1 MRKFPFAVIVALVL
15 FLGGCQTSQPR
26 PNHSQD
32 TAAQHGLATLRQIV
46 NAGNYASLGF
56 ESEAEVRQATLGEP
70 LQVYRVQLDA
80 LRAFTENTDPE
91 TLLVDIR
98 RSLYPVK
105 VGDRVATSIFVTGSR
120 EGWRASE
127 LGNAAVARL
136 VSRYRHGAGDFVV
149 HVPAMKSWFVADRVE
164 GHAHA
169 RDGRPAHQA
178 PGGRDPA
185 GRRRLPAAQGGVRRL
200 QRLAAVVRSRSSQ
213 PPS

>member
-1 MRKFPFAVIVALVL
+1 MRKFPFAVIVAVVL

-26 PNHSQD
+26 PNHSQE
-32 TAAQHGLATLRQIV
+32 TAARHGLATLRQIV

-136 VSRYRHGAGDFVV
+136 VSRYRHGTGDFVV

-164 GHAHA
+164 GKLMLTPVM
-169 RDGRPAHQA
+169 D
-178 PGGRDPA
+178 DPRTKLRA
-185 GRRRLPAAQGGVRRL
+185 GETLPADVVFL
-200 QRLAAVVRSRSSQ
+200 QLKAASEGYNGLPQ
-213 PPS
+213 

>member
-1 MRKFPFAVIVALVL
+1 MRKLPFALIVAVVL

-26 PNHSQD
+26 PNHSQAN
-32 TAAQHGLATLRQIV
+32 AAQHGLDTLRQVV

-56 ESEAEVRQATLGEP
+56 DSLDEVLRARLGEP

-136 VSRYRHGAGDFVV
+136 ISRYRHGAGDFVV

-164 GHAHA
+164 GKLMLTPVM
-169 RDGRPAHQA
+169 D
-178 PGGRDPA
+178 DPRTKLRA
-185 GRRRLPAAQGGVRRL
+185 GETLPADVVFL
-200 QRLAAVVRSRSSQ
+200 QLKAASEGYNGLPQ
-213 PPS
+213 

>member
-1 MRKFPFAVIVALVL
+1 MRKFPFAVIVALAC

-26 PNHSQD
+26 PNHSQA
-32 TAAQHGLATLRQIV
+32 TAAEHGLDTLRRVV

-56 ESEAEVRQATLGEP
+56 DSLDEVLRARLGEP

-80 LRAFTENTDPE
+80 LRDFTENTDPE

-98 RSLYPVK
+98 RTLYPVK

-127 LGNAAVARL
+127 MGNAAVARL
-136 VSRYRHGAGDFVV
+136 ISRYRHGAGDFVV

-164 GHAHA
+164 GKLMLTPVM
-169 RDGRPAHQA
+169 D
-178 PGGRDPA
+178 DPRTKLRA
-185 GRRRLPAAQGGVRRL
+185 GETLPADVVFL
-200 QRLAAVVRSRSSQ
+200 QLKAASEGYNGLPQ
-213 PPS
+213 

>member
-26 PNHSQD
+26 PNHSQA

-164 GHAHA
+164 GKLMLTPVM
-169 RDGRPAHQA
+169 D
-178 PGGRDPA
+178 DPRTKLRA
-185 GRRRLPAAQGGVRRL
+185 GETLPADVVFL
-200 QRLAAVVRSRSSQ
+200 QLKAASEGYNGLPQ
-213 PPS
+213 

>member
-1 MRKFPFAVIVALVL
+1 MRKLPFALVVAVVL
-15 FLGGCQTSQPR
+15 FLAGCQTSQPR

-32 TAAQHGLATLRQIV
+32 TAAQHGLATLRQVV

-98 RSLYPVK
+98 RSLYPVR

-136 VSRYRHGAGDFVV
+136 VNRYRHGAGDFVV
-149 HVPAMKSWFVADRVE
+149 HVAAMKSWFVADRVE
-164 GHAHA
+164 GKLMLTPVMDDPRTKLRA
-169 RDGRPAHQA
+169 GEPVPADVVFLQLKA
-178 PGGRDPA
+178 ASEGYNG
-185 GRRRLPAAQGGVRRL
+185 LPQ
-200 QRLAAVVRSRSSQ
+200 
-213 PPS
+213 

>member
-1 MRKFPFAVIVALVL
+1 MRKLPFALFVAVVL

-26 PNHSQD
+26 PNHSQE
-32 TAAQHGLATLRQIV
+32 TAAQHGLATLRQVV

-80 LRAFTENTDPE
+80 LRAFTARTDPE

-105 VGDRVATSIFVTGSR
+105 VSDRVATSIFVTGSR

-136 VSRYRHGAGDFVV
+136 VSRHRHGAGDFVV
-149 HVPAMKSWFVADRVE
+149 HVPALKSYFVADRVE
-164 GHAHA
+164 GKLLLTPLM
-169 RDGRPAHQA
+169 D
-178 PGGRDPA
+178 DPRTKLRA
-185 GRRRLPAAQGGVRRL
+185 GETLPADVVFL
-200 QRLAAVVRSRSSQ
+200 QLQQASEGYNGLPQ
-213 PPS
+213 

>member
-1 MRKFPFAVIVALVL
+1 MRKFPFTVIVAVVL

-26 PNHSQD
+26 PNHSQE

-56 ESEAEVRQATLGEP
+56 ESEGEVRQATLGEP

-80 LRAFTENTDPE
+80 LRAFTEKTDPE

-98 RSLYPVK
+98 RSLFPVK
-105 VGDRVATSIFVTGSR
+105 VGDRVATSIFVTGAR

-149 HVPAMKSWFVADRVE
+149 HVPALKSWFVADRVE
-164 GHAHA
+164 GKLMLTPVM
-169 RDGRPAHQA
+169 D
-178 PGGRDPA
+178 DPRTKLRA
-185 GRRRLPAAQGGVRRL
+185 GETLPADVVFL
-200 QRLAAVVRSRSSQ
+200 QLKAASEGYNGLPQ
-213 PPS
+213 

>member
-80 LRAFTENTDPE
+80 LRAFTGNTDPE

-164 GHAHA
+164 GKLMLTPVM
-169 RDGRPAHQA
+169 D
-178 PGGRDPA
+178 DPRTKLRA
-185 GRRRLPAAQGGVRRL
+185 GETLPADVVFL
-200 QRLAAVVRSRSSQ
+200 QLKAASEGYNGLPQ
-213 PPS
+213 

>member
-1 MRKFPFAVIVALVL
+1 MRKFPFTVIVAVVL

-26 PNHSQD
+26 PNHSQE

-56 ESEAEVRQATLGEP
+56 ESEGEVRQATLGEP

-80 LRAFTENTDPE
+80 LRAFTEKTDPE

-98 RSLYPVK
+98 RSLFPVK
-105 VGDRVATSIFVTGSR
+105 VGDRVATSIFVTGAR

-149 HVPAMKSWFVADRVE
+149 HVPALKSWFVADRTE
-164 GHAHA
+164 GKLMLTPVM
-169 RDGRPAHQA
+169 D
-178 PGGRDPA
+178 DPRTKLRA
-185 GRRRLPAAQGGVRRL
+185 GETLPADVVFL
-200 QRLAAVVRSRSSQ
+200 QLKAASEGYNGLPQ
-213 PPS
+213 

>member
-1 MRKFPFAVIVALVL
+1 MRKFPFAVIVALAC

-26 PNHSQD
+26 PNHSQQ
-32 TAAQHGLATLRQIV
+32 TAAQHGLDTLRHIV

-98 RSLYPVK
+98 RTLFPVK
-105 VGDRVATSIFVTGSR
+105 VGDRVATSIFVTGAR

-164 GHAHA
+164 GKLMLTPVM
-169 RDGRPAHQA
+169 D
-178 PGGRDPA
+178 DPRTKLRA
-185 GRRRLPAAQGGVRRL
+185 GETLPADVVFL
-200 QRLAAVVRSRSSQ
+200 QLKAASEGYNGLPQ
-213 PPS
+213 

>member
-1 MRKFPFAVIVALVL
+1 MRKFPFAVIVAVVL

-56 ESEAEVRQATLGEP
+56 ESEAEVRQATLGAP

-105 VGDRVATSIFVTGSR
+105 VGDRVATAIFVTGSR

-136 VSRYRHGAGDFVV
+136 ISRYRHGEGDFVV
-149 HVPAMKSWFVADRVE
+149 HVAAMKSWFVADRVE
-164 GHAHA
+164 GKLMLTPVMDDPRTKLRA
-169 RDGRPAHQA
+169 GETVPADVVFLQLKA
-178 PGGRDPA
+178 ASEGYNG
-185 GRRRLPAAQGGVRRL
+185 LPQ
-200 QRLAAVVRSRSSQ
+200 
-213 PPS
+213 

>member
-1 MRKFPFAVIVALVL
+1 MRKFPFAVIVAVVL

-26 PNHSQD
+26 PNHSQA
-32 TAAQHGLATLRQIV
+32 TAAEHGLDTLRQVV

-56 ESEAEVRQATLGEP
+56 DSLDEVLRARLGEP

-136 VSRYRHGAGDFVV
+136 ISRYRHGAGDFVV

-164 GHAHA
+164 GKLMLTPVM
-169 RDGRPAHQA
+169 D
-178 PGGRDPA
+178 DPRTKLRA
-185 GRRRLPAAQGGVRRL
+185 GETLPADVVFL
-200 QRLAAVVRSRSSQ
+200 QLKAASEGYNGLPQ
-213 PPS
+213 

>member
-1 MRKFPFAVIVALVL
+1 MRKFPFALIVALAC

-26 PNHSQD
+26 PSNSQA
-32 TAAQHGLATLRQIV
+32 TAAQHGLATLRQLV

-56 ESEAEVRQATLGEP
+56 DSLDEVRQATLGEP

-80 LRAFTENTDPE
+80 LRAFTDKTDPE

-98 RSLYPVK
+98 RNLYPVK

-136 VSRYRHGAGDFVV
+136 ISRYRHGASDFVV
-149 HVPAMKSWFVADRVE
+149 HVPALKSWFVADRVE
-164 GHAHA
+164 GKLMLTPVMDDPRTKLRA
-169 RDGRPAHQA
+169 GETVPADVVFLQLKQA
-178 PGGRDPA
+178 SEGYNG
-185 GRRRLPAAQGGVRRL
+185 LPQ
-200 QRLAAVVRSRSSQ
+200 
-213 PPS
+213 

>member
-1 MRKFPFAVIVALVL
+1 MRKFPFAVIVAVVL

-26 PNHSQD
+26 PNHSQA
-32 TAAQHGLATLRQIV
+32 TAAQHGLATLTQIV

-56 ESEAEVRQATLGEP
+56 DSEAEVRQATLGEP

-80 LRAFTENTDPE
+80 LRAFTANTDPE
-91 TLLVDIR
+91 TLLVDVR

-136 VSRYRHGAGDFVV
+136 ISRYRHGASDFVV
-149 HVPAMKSWFVADRVE
+149 HVPAMKSYFVADRVE
-164 GHAHA
+164 GKLMLTPVM
-169 RDGRPAHQA
+169 D
-178 PGGRDPA
+178 DPRTKLRA
-185 GRRRLPAAQGGVRRL
+185 GETLPADVVFL
-200 QRLAAVVRSRSSQ
+200 QLQQASEGYNGLPQ
-213 PPS
+213 

>member
-1 MRKFPFAVIVALVL
+1 MRKLPFALVVAVVL
-15 FLGGCQTSQPR
+15 FLAGCQTSQPR

-32 TAAQHGLATLRQIV
+32 TAAQHGLATLRQVV

-80 LRAFTENTDPE
+80 LRAFTGNTDPE

-136 VSRYRHGAGDFVV
+136 VSRYRHGEGDVVV
-149 HVPAMKSWFVADRVE
+149 HVAAMKSWFVADRVE
-164 GHAHA
+164 GKLMLTPVMDDPRTKLRA
-169 RDGRPAHQA
+169 GETVPADVVFLQLKA
-178 PGGRDPA
+178 ASEGYNG
-185 GRRRLPAAQGGVRRL
+185 LPQ
-200 QRLAAVVRSRSSQ
+200 
-213 PPS
+213 

>member
-1 MRKFPFAVIVALVL
+1 MRKLPFALVVAVVL
-15 FLGGCQTSQPR
+15 FLAGCQTSQPR

-56 ESEAEVRQATLGEP
+56 ESEAEVRQATLGQP

-136 VSRYRHGAGDFVV
+136 ISRYRHGAGDFVV

-164 GHAHA
+164 GKLMLTPVM
-169 RDGRPAHQA
+169 D
-178 PGGRDPA
+178 DPRTKLRA
-185 GRRRLPAAQGGVRRL
+185 GETLPADVVFL
-200 QRLAAVVRSRSSQ
+200 QLKAASEGYNGLPQ
-213 PPS
+213 

>member
-1 MRKFPFAVIVALVL
+1 MRKFPFALVVAVVL
-15 FLGGCQTSQPR
+15 FLAGCQTSQPR

-46 NAGNYASLGF
+46 NARNYASLGF

-98 RSLYPVK
+98 RSLYPVR

-120 EGWRASE
+120 EGWRTSE

-136 VSRYRHGAGDFVV
+136 VSRYRHGTGDFVV
-149 HVPAMKSWFVADRVE
+149 HVAAMKSWFIADRVE
-164 GHAHA
+164 GKLMLTPVMDDPRTKLRA
-169 RDGRPAHQA
+169 GETVPADVVFLQLKA
-178 PGGRDPA
+178 ASEGYNG
-185 GRRRLPAAQGGVRRL
+185 LPQ
-200 QRLAAVVRSRSSQ
+200 
-213 PPS
+213 

>member
-1 MRKFPFAVIVALVL
+1 MRKLPFALVVAVVL
-15 FLGGCQTSQPR
+15 FLAGCQTSQPR

-32 TAAQHGLATLRQIV
+32 TAAQHGLATLRQVV

-80 LRAFTENTDPE
+80 LRAFTGNTDPE

-136 VSRYRHGAGDFVV
+136 VSRYRHGAGDFLV
-149 HVPAMKSWFVADRVE
+149 HVVAMKSWFVADRVE
-164 GHAHA
+164 GKLMLTPVMDDPRTKLRA
-169 RDGRPAHQA
+169 GETVPADVVFLQLKA
-178 PGGRDPA
+178 ASEGDNG
-185 GRRRLPAAQGGVRRL
+185 LPQ
-200 QRLAAVVRSRSSQ
+200 
-213 PPS
+213 

>member
-1 MRKFPFAVIVALVL
+1 MRKFPFAVIVALAC

-26 PNHSQD
+26 PNHSQA
-32 TAAQHGLATLRQIV
+32 TAAEHGLDTLRQVV

-56 ESEAEVRQATLGEP
+56 DSLDEVLRARLGEP

-98 RSLYPVK
+98 RTLYPVK

-127 LGNAAVARL
+127 MGNAAVARL
-136 VSRYRHGAGDFVV
+136 ISRYRHGAGDFVV

-164 GHAHA
+164 GKLMLTPVM
-169 RDGRPAHQA
+169 D
-178 PGGRDPA
+178 DPRTKLRA
-185 GRRRLPAAQGGVRRL
+185 GETLPADVVFL
-200 QRLAAVVRSRSSQ
+200 QLKAASEGYNGLPQ
-213 PPS
+213 